1 MTYQGKG
8 LALAGLAL
16 LGTLPVGV
24 AQAFQVRSGDWTTS
38 LDTTLSYGVS
48 YRMEDQDNKLIA
60 RANGGKGSNA
70 GLINSDDGNLNFRKG
85 ELFSEVVKAVS
96 ELDLRYQ
103 DQYGIF
109 VRGRTFY
116 DFELEDDQRRH
127 REISN
132 DGLEEAGSSAD
143 LLDAFVYGSWT
154 VNERALN
161 ARLGRQVINWGEGLY
176 YQNGIGATNPVDI
189 NALRA
194 PGSEVKEAY
203 MPTFMVSGSF
213 ELRDNLT
220 VEGYWQPGWAWEASK
235 IDPCGT
241 YYSTLDV
248 LGEGC
253 DYLSASPL
261 QEAATGLAGEPMAF
275 DNPAAA
281 QAYADSLAPGFVN
294 DLLRGYLPSTFIQRG
309 KDIDAD
315 DSPQYG
321 AALRWYVPEL
331 NDTELGFY
339 YLRYNMQ
346 VPMIGLTV
354 GQPVTLPGA
363 GTLPDASSSRYYAEY
378 LEKRDL
384 FGISFNTSIGGDSIF
399 NGLSLAGELSYRPD
413 TPIALGLNEYLPDAL
428 LGSLSGLPVG
438 SKLDGYR
445 EKDMYQASLV
455 GIYNFTGVLGAD
467 SATLFSELVAS
478 RVQGLESDVDY
489 YEATSSAYGGQVS
502 MQLTYTNVF
511 NLVNLVPN
519 VSYQYSI
526 NGVAPQLTNGLDEE
540 AQSYS
545 LGLDAIYKESFTVGA
560 KYVDY
565 SGGGLSN
572 KRSDRDFLSFNVK
585 YSF

>member
-116 DFELEDDQRRH
+116 DFELEDDERRH
-127 REISN
+127 RQISN
-132 DGLEEAGSSAD
+132 DGLDEAGSSAD

-261 QEAATGLAGEPMAF
+261 QEAATGLVGEPMAF
-275 DNPAAA
+275 DNPAVA

-511 NLVNLVPN
+511 NLVNLVPS

>member
-16 LGTLPVGV
+16 LGALPVGV

-103 DQYGIF
+103 DRYGVF

-154 VNERALN
+154 LNERDLN
-161 ARLGRQVINWGEGLY
+161 ARLGRQVINWGEGLF

-220 VEGYWQPGWAWEASK
+220 LEGYWQPGWAWEASK

-261 QEAATGLAGEPMAF
+261 QESATGLVGEPMAF

-438 SKLDGYR
+438 SQLDGYR

>member
-48 YRMEDQDNKLIA
+48 YRMEGQDGKLIA
-60 RANGGKGSNA
+60 RANGGRGSNA

-109 VRGRTFY
+109 VRGRAFY
-116 DFELEDDQRRH
+116 DFELEDDSRRH

-132 DGLEEAGSSAD
+132 DGLDEAGSSAD

-154 VNERALN
+154 PNGRALN
-161 ARLGRQVINWGEGLY
+161 ARLGRQVINWGEGLF

-203 MPTFMVSGSF
+203 MPTFMVYGSF
-213 ELRDNLT
+213 ELRDNLS

-261 QEAATGLAGEPMAF
+261 QEAATDLAGDPLAF

-281 QAYADSLAPGFVN
+281 QAYADGLAPGFVN
-294 DLLRGYLPSTFIQRG
+294 DLLRGYLPSTFIPRG
-309 KDIDAD
+309 KDIDGD

-321 AALRWYVPEL
+321 VALRWFVPEL
-331 NDTELGFY
+331 NETELGFY

-346 VPMIGLTV
+346 VPMLGLTV
-354 GQPVTLPGA
+354 GQPVAIPVVGA
-363 GTLPDASSSRYYAEY
+363 LPDASSSRYYAEY

-384 FGISFNTSIGGDSIF
+384 YGISFNTSIGGDSIF

-428 LGSLSGLPVG
+428 LGSLAGLPVG
-438 SKLDGYR
+438 SQLDGYR
-445 EKDMYQASLV
+445 EKDMFQASLV
-455 GIYNFTGVLGAD
+455 GIYNFNGVLGSD

-489 YEATSSAYGGQVS
+489 YEATSSAYGAQAS
-502 MQLTYTNVF
+502 LQLNYPNVF
-511 NLVNLVPN
+511 NLVNLVPS

-540 AQSYS
+540 AQSWS
-545 LGLDAIYKESFTVGA
+545 LGLDAIYQESFTVGA

-572 KRSDRDFLSFNVK
+572 KRSDRDFLSLNVK

>member
-8 LALAGLAL
+8 FALAGLAL
-16 LGTLPVGV
+16 LGTLPIGV

-60 RANGGKGSNA
+60 RANGGKGNNA

-103 DQYGIF
+103 DRYGVF

-154 VNERALN
+154 VNERDLN

-220 VEGYWQPGWAWEASK
+220 LEGYWQPGWAWEASK

-261 QEAATGLAGEPMAF
+261 QEAATGLVGEPLAF

-281 QAYADSLAPGFVN
+281 QAYADSLPPGFVN

-309 KDIDAD
+309 KDIDGD
-315 DSPQYG
+315 DSAQYG

-363 GTLPDASSSRYYAEY
+363 GVLPDASSSRYYAEY

-455 GIYNFTGVLGAD
+455 GIYNFNGVLGSD

-502 MQLTYTNVF
+502 LQLTYTNVF

-572 KRSDRDFLSFNVK
+572 KRTDRDFLSFNVK